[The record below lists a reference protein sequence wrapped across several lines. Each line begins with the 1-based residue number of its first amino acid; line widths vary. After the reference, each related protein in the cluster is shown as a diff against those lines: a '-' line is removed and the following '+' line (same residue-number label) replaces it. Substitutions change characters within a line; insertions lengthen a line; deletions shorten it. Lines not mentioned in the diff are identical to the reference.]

1 MQEVDTSA
9 VDPLPHPILF
19 IQDLAQPLRPDA
31 VTEMDARE
39 SNMANAPAQDRGYFL
54 VPRVIE

>member
-1 MQEVDTSA
+1 
-9 VDPLPHPILF
+9 LF

-39 SNMANAPAQDRGYFL
+39 INMANAPAQDRGYFL